1 MDILELVL
9 LCISTCAFYFLSNF
23 FTYNVGVA
31 MEEPTTACSDV
42 GHEMM
47 LDLSALVTLRDIILP
62 LFLIPFFWVPEK
74 KHFVKVAIEGFMYL
88 VTLKAITIFFTI
100 LPPSNPECA
109 RNKRYN
115 HCFHQMFS
123 GHNSFVLLLCI
134 LYLKFLPPRPETH
147 IGIIMTTIL
156 YSLFIIMTRA
166 HYTVDVIVSYIIVLL
181 LCA

>member
-1 MDILELVL
+1 M
-9 LCISTCAFYFLSNF
+9 APA
-23 FTYNVGVA
+23 VA
-31 MEEPTTACSDV
+31 CPDV
-42 GHEMM
+42 GHEIMP
-47 LDLSALVTLRDIILP
+47 DLSALVTLRDIILP
-62 LFLIPFFWVPEK
+62 LFLLPFIWVQEK
-74 KHFVKVAIEGFMYL
+74 KHFAKLAVEGFMYL

-109 RNKRYN
+109 RKKRYN

-134 LYLKFLPPRPETH
+134 LYLKFLPPRQETQAGL
-147 IGIIMTTIL
+147 IAATIS

-166 HYTVDVIVSYIIVLL
+166 HYTVDVIVSYMIVLF

>member
-1 MDILELVL
+1 MDLLELVL
-9 LCISTCAFYFLSNF
+9 MSISTCAFYFLSNL

-31 MEEPTTACSDV
+31 MEPATACPDV
-42 GHEMM
+42 GHEIMP
-47 LDLSALVTLRDIILP
+47 DLSAFVTLRDIILP
-62 LFLIPFFWVPEK
+62 MFLLPFIWVTEK
-74 KHFVKVAIEGFMYL
+74 KEFVKAAVEGFMYL

-123 GHNSFVLLLCI
+123 GHNSLVLLLCI
-134 LYLKFLPPRPETH
+134 LYLKHLPPRIEAN
-147 IGIIMTTIL
+147 IGLIMATIL

-166 HYTVDVIVSYIIVLL
+166 HYTVDVIVSYMIVLL

>member
-1 MDILELVL
+1 MDLLELVL
-9 LCISTCAFYFLSNF
+9 LSICTCAFYFLSNF
-23 FTYNVGVA
+23 YTYNVGVA
-31 MEEPTTACSDV
+31 MAPAVACPDV
-42 GHEMM
+42 GHEIMP
-47 LDLSALVTLRDIILP
+47 DLSALVTLRDIILP
-62 LFLIPFFWVPEK
+62 LFLLPFIWVQEK
-74 KHFVKVAIEGFMYL
+74 KHFAKLAVEGFMYL

-109 RNKRYN
+109 RKKRYN

-134 LYLKFLPPRPETH
+134 LYLKFLPPRQETQAGL
-147 IGIIMTTIL
+147 IAATIS

-166 HYTVDVIVSYIIVLL
+166 HYTVDVIVSYMIVLF

>member
-1 MDILELVL
+1 MDLLELVL
-9 LCISTCAFYFLSNF
+9 LSISTCAFYFLSNF
-23 FTYNVGVA
+23 YTYNVGVA
-31 MEEPTTACSDV
+31 MEPTAACPDV
-42 GHEMM
+42 GHEV
-47 LDLSALVTLRDIILP
+47 LPNLSAVVSLRDIILP
-62 LFLIPFFWVPEK
+62 LFLIPFFWVSEK
-74 KHFVKVAIEGFMYL
+74 KHFVKLAIEGFMYL

-134 LYLKFLPPRPETH
+134 LYLKYLPPHQITH
-147 IGIIMTTIL
+147 IGLITATIF

-166 HYTVDVIVSYIIVLL
+166 HYTVDVIVSYMIVLL

>member
-1 MDILELVL
+1 
-9 LCISTCAFYFLSNF
+9 
-23 FTYNVGVA
+23 VGIA
-31 MEEPTTACSDV
+31 MEPAAACPDV

-47 LDLSALVTLRDIILP
+47 PDLSAFVTLRDIVLP
-62 LFLIPFFWVPEK
+62 LFLIPFLWVSEK
-74 KHFVKVAIEGFMYL
+74 KHFIKLAVEGFMYL
-88 VTLKAITIFFTI
+88 VTLKAIAIFFTI

-109 RNKRYN
+109 KNKRYN

-134 LYLKFLPPRPETH
+134 LYLKFLPPRQEIR
-147 IGIIMTTIL
+147 IGLVTATIL

-166 HYTVDVIVSYIIVLL
+166 HYTVDVIVSYMIVLL